1 MSANSPVR
9 VAEVV
14 RSGFVEGHH
23 YGSVIALAADGSV
36 DWSVGDVTSPVFPR
50 SSNKPLQAVGM
61 LRVGLDLDGE
71 LLALVGASHS
81 GEPFHLEAV
90 RKILAIAGL
99 DESALQTPAE
109 YPLDD
114 QARDEWVRRGAGP
127 SPLAMNC
134 SGKHAGMLATS
145 VAAGWPVETYLETTH
160 PVQKA
165 IRDGVESLTGER
177 AVEGAVDGCG
187 APLLSTS
194 LLGLARAFATL
205 ACAAADSAEGRVVRA
220 FSRHP
225 VYASGT
231 RRDEAALLEAFPG
244 AIAKAGAESCY
255 VVALP
260 DGRSFALKID
270 DGAARARPVVMAAA
284 LRRSGITHP
293 VLDEIGRHLLYG
305 GHEPVGGI
313 RATIEPGVRP
323 G

>member
-99 DESALQTPAE
+99 DESALQTPAQ

-127 SPLAMNC
+127 LPLAMNC
-134 SGKHAGMLATS
+134 SGKHAGMLATLS
-145 VAAGWPVETYLETTH
+145 PPGGRLRLYLETTH

-165 IRDGVESLTGER
+165 IRDGVESLTGEGGR
-177 AVEGAVDGCG
+177 GRGRRLRRPAAFHEPARTGAGVRDAGVCRG
-187 APLLSTS
+187 GFCRGP
-194 LLGLARAFATL
+194 G
-205 ACAAADSAEGRVVRA
+205 GPRVQ
-220 FSRHP
+220 P
-225 VYASGT
+225 ASGV
-231 RRDEAALLEAFPG
+231 RERDCRDEAALLEAFPG
-244 AIAKAGAESCY
+244 AIAKAGAESCLCGGT
-255 VVALP
+255 ARR
-260 DGRSFALKID
+260 GARS
-270 DGAARARPVVMAAA
+270 R
-284 LRRSGITHP
+284 
-293 VLDEIGRHLLYG
+293 
-305 GHEPVGGI
+305 
-313 RATIEPGVRP
+313 
-323 G
+323 